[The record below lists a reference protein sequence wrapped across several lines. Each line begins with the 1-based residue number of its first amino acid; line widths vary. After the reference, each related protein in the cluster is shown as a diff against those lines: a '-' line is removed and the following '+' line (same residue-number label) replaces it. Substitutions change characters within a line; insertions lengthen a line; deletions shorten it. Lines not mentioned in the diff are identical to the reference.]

1 MSVHIID
8 YKERV
13 NANDESFFALILEGD
28 VEMVQSQ
35 ETGRFYATARRA
47 SVTSTFTE
55 ETCKRLIGK
64 TMPGKIVKSPC
75 EPFEYTLPESGE
87 VISLNH
93 RYEYVSPDEAMEDE
107 VFERTPSSKEALPI

>member
-8 YKERV
+8 YKERL
-13 NANDESFFALILEGD
+13 NAEGEPFFALILEGD

-35 ETGRFYATARRA
+35 ETGRYYATARRA

-64 TMPGKIVKSPC
+64 NLPGQIEKVDCDPY
-75 EPFEYTLPESGE
+75 EYTLPESGE
-87 VISLNH
+87 IITLNH
-93 RYEYVSPDEAMEDE
+93 RYEYVSPDGSMEDE
-107 VFERTPSSKEALPI
+107 VFERNGSSREELPI